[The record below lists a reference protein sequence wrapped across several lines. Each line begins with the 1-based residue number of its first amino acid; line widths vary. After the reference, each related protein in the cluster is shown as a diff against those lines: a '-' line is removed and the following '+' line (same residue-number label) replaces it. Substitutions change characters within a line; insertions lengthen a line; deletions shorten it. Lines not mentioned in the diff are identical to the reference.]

1 MRKIQP
7 ENLKIMISNLT
18 EAAGDLCELEAR
30 LDYAVNERMPKG
42 WEGFDRIW
50 NRHPLLTSTL
60 YVIFEHV
67 YHHINFAWN
76 SRFVSASRVIACARR
91 DYERWE
97 KFPDDFTPLKA
108 LRKTKHARPVFDGD
122 LNLFNLRMNVRES
135 MIFLDGVIK
144 EIEKAISGN
153 SEIGDTELAWGM
165 QRTLAHLNEAW
176 HCRRYDIT
184 RSTDLGCKMSNL
196 KRWQKY
202 PREFT
207 RLMKGAK

>member
-1 MRKIQP
+1 MDKSFFSIDKYRQDNIRAIDARFEAQKIAFAP
-7 ENLKIMISNLT
+7 LT
-18 EAAGDLCELEAR
+18 FQAIRALLELGI
-30 LDYAVNERMPKG
+30 L
-42 WEGFDRIW
+42 
-50 NRHPLLTSTL
+50 
-60 YVIFEHV
+60 
-67 YHHINFAWN
+67 
-76 SRFVSASRVIACARR
+76 
-91 DYERWE
+91 
-97 KFPDDFTPLKA
+97 
-108 LRKTKHARPVFDGD
+108 
-122 LNLFNLRMNVRES
+122 
-135 MIFLDGVIK
+135 K

-153 SEIGDTELAWGM
+153 VEIGDAELAWGV